1 MLPISRSLI
10 MRLSAAFLMTLVV
23 IARSVSADSLWDP
36 EAPSLFAGSGN
47 LQVGDTVLVSIES
60 ENTLSY
66 SSSRVDT
73 ERVSIELSGGEGAG
87 LFSFLPVGS
96 TSGNQSLQGSE
107 ALSIQTTFAVR
118 VVGIEEDGH
127 LALRGGRTITIQGKQ
142 ESISLSGVVDPLL
155 VGEDRTLPFAGIAD
169 VRLTYSTL
177 LQPGAGV
184 LRADDLVRADPES
197 PDGATAGQIS
207 LTDQKRD
214 ELILSYLNRLLDLI
228 FE

>member
-1 MLPISRSLI
+1 MLPISRSFI
-10 MRLSAAFLMTLVV
+10 MRLSAAFLVTLVV

-36 EAPSLFAGSGN
+36 ESPSLFAGSGK

-96 TSGNQSLQGSE
+96 TSGDQSLQGSE

-155 VGEDRTLPFAGIAD
+155 VGEDRMLPFAGIAD

-177 LQPGAGV
+177 LQSGAGV
-184 LRADDLVRADPES
+184 LAADDLVRAGPES

-207 LTDQKRD
+207 LSDQKRD